1 MTTLAAFP
9 LQGVI
14 FEGERLRGE
23 TLRHG
28 IGRLVLARPALRNAF
43 DALMIEELIQCLA
56 TFRALSPEALRV
68 LVLEGEGSVFC
79 AGADLGYMRVMAQA
93 GPASNTADAL
103 ALATLF
109 RSLAAFPAPVV
120 CVAQGAARGGGFGLA
135 ACSDIVLADAAAKFA
150 TTEVRLG
157 IVPGVISPFVLRKV
171 GLAHAAPLM
180 LSGRRIAA
188 EEARTIGLV
197 QRVVPTVEDL
207 DACLS
212 EVLLDLLQ
220 AGPHAARGTKALLLR
235 AQPLPDA
242 EWTEFTVQAIVEA
255 RASAEGQAGLGAF
268 LAKQPV
274 PWLAGLP
281 TSEGKR

>member
-1 MTTLAAFP
+1 MSTLAAFP

-23 TLRHG
+23 TLQQG
-28 IGRLVLARPALRNAF
+28 VGRLVLARPALRNAF

-56 TFRALSPEALRV
+56 AFRALSPEALRV

-93 GPASNTADAL
+93 GAASNTADAR

-109 RSLAAFPAPVV
+109 RDLAAFPAPVV
-120 CVAQGAARGGGFGLA
+120 CVAQGAALGGGFGLA

-188 EEARTIGLV
+188 EEARTLGLV
-197 QRVVPTVEDL
+197 HRVVPTVGDL
-207 DACLS
+207 EACLT

-220 AGPHAARGTKALLLR
+220 AGPHAARGTKALILR

-242 EWTEFTVQAIVEA
+242 EWTDFTVQAIVEA

-281 TSEGKR
+281 TSEGKL

>member
-43 DALMIEELIQCLA
+43 DALMIVELIQCLA
-56 TFRALSPEALRV
+56 AFRALSPEALRV

-120 CVAQGAARGGGFGLA
+120 CVAQGAALGGGFGLA

-242 EWTEFTVQAIVEA
+242 EWTEFTVQAIVQA
-255 RASAEGQAGLGAF
+255 RASEEGQAGLGAF

-281 TSEGKR
+281 TSEGKL

>member
-120 CVAQGAARGGGFGLA
+120 CVAQGAALGGGFGLA

-220 AGPHAARGTKALLLR
+220 AGPHAARGTKALILR

-242 EWTEFTVQAIVEA
+242 EWTEFTVQAIVQA
-255 RASAEGQAGLGAF
+255 RASEEGQAGLGAF

-281 TSEGKR
+281 TSEGKL

>member
-120 CVAQGAARGGGFGLA
+120 CVAQGAALGGGFGLA

-188 EEARTIGLV
+188 EEARSIGLV
-197 QRVVPTVEDL
+197 QRVVPTAEDL

-220 AGPHAARGTKALLLR
+220 AGPQAARGTKALILR

>member
-43 DALMIEELIQCLA
+43 DALMIEELIQCLTA
-56 TFRALSPEALRV
+56 FRALSPEALRV

-93 GPASNTADAL
+93 GPESNTADAR
-103 ALATLF
+103 ALAALF
-109 RSLAAFPAPVV
+109 HSLAAFPAPVV
-120 CVAQGAARGGGFGLA
+120 CVAQGAALGGGFGLA

-188 EEARTIGLV
+188 EEARSIGLV
-197 QRVVPTVEDL
+197 QRVVPTAEDL

-220 AGPHAARGTKALLLR
+220 AGPQAARGTKALILR

-281 TSEGKR
+281 TTEGKR

>member
-120 CVAQGAARGGGFGLA
+120 CVAQGAALGGGFGLA

-235 AQPLPDA
+235 AKPLPDA
-242 EWTEFTVQAIVEA
+242 EWTEFTVQAIVQA
-255 RASAEGQAGLGAF
+255 RASEEGQAGLGAF

-281 TSEGKR
+281 TSEGKL